1 MEFKK
6 GWEKTCVCL
15 KRTQRKKLKRST
27 QTTYLRLVGGSDTTT
42 HRIFR
47 ICPAPPATHG
57 WRIFPLLWPFPSW
70 KATLKKSMRKKN
82 TKSGL
87 FYINSSTQ
95 RTTLWFANLSQAAVS
110 PKNLPD
116 NPPPRIHRRPH
127 LAGAAP
133 RIGGTAPDG
142 GFNSKSQMERCQIG
156 GLVELIFRLKL
167 ENFELKHVRRSEDCH
182 SFWDTPWWQLKLCT
196 TCPII
201 HGCLFLFNNACF
213 CIASRYSIA
222 ISWKGSWILCYH
234 DIVTTKRKKHGS
246 LGCGPPGCTRDQD
259 NITCLGSS
267 HRCGGATTQQ
277 ISLT

>member
-1 MEFKK
+1 MSLNFVINTGKYSIITWIGMEFKK

-27 QTTYLRLVGGSDTTT
+27 QTTYLSLVGGSDTTT
-42 HRIFR
+42 HHIFR

-82 TKSGL
+82 TKYIYIIFRTLRTALKPGL

-95 RTTLWFANLSQAAVS
+95 RTTSWFANLSQAAVS

-116 NPPPRIHRRPH
+116 NPPPHIHRRPH
-127 LAGAAP
+127 LAGAAR
-133 RIGGTAPDG
+133 RIGAPSPDG

-167 ENFELKHVRRSEDCH
+167 EKFESKHVSGDLRTVTHFE
-182 SFWDTPWWQLKLCT
+182 
-196 TCPII
+196 
-201 HGCLFLFNNACF
+201 
-213 CIASRYSIA
+213 
-222 ISWKGSWILCYH
+222 ISH
-234 DIVTTKRKKHGS
+234 D
-246 LGCGPPGCTRDQD
+246 
-259 NITCLGSS
+259 GSS
-267 HRCGGATTQQ
+267 NSAHGVQ
-277 ISLT
+277 